1 MSHNKVI
8 SFMLNGKMIY
18 RDYHMTVF
26 ISDPLSTLGS
36 YISARESEGSRT
48 NEGSD
53 MKMPM

>member
-36 YISARESEGSRT
+36 YISARESGGSRT

-53 MKMPM
+53 MKMAM